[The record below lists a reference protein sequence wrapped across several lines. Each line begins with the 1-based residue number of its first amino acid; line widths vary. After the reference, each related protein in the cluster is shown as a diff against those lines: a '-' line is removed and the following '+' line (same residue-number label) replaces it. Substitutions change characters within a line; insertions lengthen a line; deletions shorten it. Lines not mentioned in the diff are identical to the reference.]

1 MNPIRRVLLALD
13 PAAPRME
20 VFDAIAALVDPAS
33 VEVTGLFVEDDA
45 LLRLSSLPFAVE
57 IRRGGLP
64 RALNAATLQ
73 AQLEERARTMRA
85 AFEDAARSRH
95 LRARF
100 TVTRGE
106 VVAELL
112 RAAAEADVLVIGRS
126 FRTAGTRTWLGAALE
141 RLGAPT
147 PHGAAPPQET
157 GTAGAVR
164 TSLLLVHEPWAEGS
178 RVLLLDDG
186 SAAGAAARE
195 RAEELARGEDLA
207 LEVRRLAGEPEGAP
221 PLLPPGAEHSPAR
234 GLAAL
239 RELCRRLDV
248 RVLVL
253 PDTPALHA
261 AVDVPTLVRDLPA
274 SVILAR

>member
-13 PAAPRME
+13 PAAPRTE
-20 VFDAIAALVDPAS
+20 VFDAIAALVDPAN

-57 IRRGGLP
+57 IRRGGPP
-64 RALNAATLQ
+64 RALDAAALQ
-73 AQLEERARTMRA
+73 AQLEERARTIRA
-85 AFEDAARSRH
+85 AFEAAARSRH

-126 FRTAGTRTWLGAALE
+126 FRTAGARTWLGAALE
-141 RLGAPT
+141 RLGEASP
-147 PHGAAPPQET
+147 E
-157 GTAGAVR
+157 AVLR
-164 TSLLLVHEPWAEGS
+164 TNLLFVHEPWAEGS
-178 RVLLLDDG
+178 RVLLVDDG
-186 SAAGAAARE
+186 SEAGAAARE
-195 RAEELARGEDLA
+195 RAEGLARGEGLG
-207 LEVRRLAGEPEGAP
+207 LEVRRLASEGDGP
-221 PLLPPGAEHSPAR
+221 LPLLPPGEAPTPER

-253 PDTPALHA
+253 PDTPALHR
-261 AVDVPTLVRDLPA
+261 AVDVPALVRDLPA

>member
-1 MNPIRRVLLALD
+1 VNPIRRVLLALD
-13 PAAPRME
+13 PAAPRTE
-20 VFDAIAALVDPAS
+20 VFDAIAALVDPAN

-57 IRRGGLP
+57 IRRGGPP
-64 RALNAATLQ
+64 RALDAAALQ
-73 AQLEERARTMRA
+73 AQLEERARTIRA
-85 AFEDAARSRH
+85 AFEAAARSRH

-126 FRTAGTRTWLGAALE
+126 FRSAGVRTWLGAALE
-141 RLGAPT
+141 RLGE
-147 PHGAAPPQET
+147 APPA
-157 GTAGAVR
+157 AGPRSEPVLR
-164 TSLLLVHEPWAEGS
+164 TSLLFVHEPWAEGS

-186 SAAGAAARE
+186 SEAGAAARE
-195 RAEELARGEDLA
+195 RAEGLARGEGLG
-207 LEVRRLAGEPEGAP
+207 LEVRRLGSEGEGPP
-221 PLLPPGAEHSPAR
+221 PLLPPGEAPAPER

-239 RELCRRLDV
+239 RDLCRRLDV

-253 PDTPALHA
+253 PDTPALHG
-261 AVDVPTLVRDLPA
+261 VLDVPALVRDLPA